1 MNNWKMGWCREIYL
15 NYNRIGINTMQQAVN
30 VAKKD
35 VVNYKTK
42 LLECIKNNDVSRG
55 TIKLSSGKIS
65 DLYIDAKMVTLDPE
79 GAFLTAKVILDI
91 LKDDDVDAVGGM
103 TMGADPITGA
113 LAAISF
119 KDGRPLK
126 TFIVR
131 KEPKKHGKQKWI
143 EGPLS
148 KDAKVVVIDDVTT
161 TGKSVL
167 DSIQKIKESTDCK
180 ILKVISLVD
189 RSEGAR
195 ETLKNEGYDLV
206 SIFERKDLLE
216 GQ

>member
-1 MNNWKMGWCREIYL
+1 
-15 NYNRIGINTMQQAVN
+15 MQQAVN

-35 VVNYKTK
+35 VGNYKTK
-42 LLECIKNNDVSRG
+42 LLECIKNNAVSRG
-55 TIKLSSGKIS
+55 TIQLSSGKIS

-79 GAFLTAKVILDI
+79 GAFLTAKVLLDI

-119 KDGRPLK
+119 EVGKPLK

-161 TGKSVL
+161 TGKSIL

-206 SIFERKDLLE
+206 SLFDRKDLL
-216 GQ
+216 GDR

>member
-1 MNNWKMGWCREIYL
+1 
-15 NYNRIGINTMQQAVN
+15 MQQAVN

-42 LLECIKNNDVSRG
+42 LLECIKNNAVSRG

-79 GAFLTAKVILDI
+79 GAFLTAKVLLDI

-119 KDGRPLK
+119 EEGRPLK

-161 TGKSVL
+161 TGKSIL

-206 SIFERKDLLE
+206 SIFDRKDLL
-216 GQ
+216 GDQ